1 MDVLFARGQM
11 GLSLAFHIVFAVAG
25 IAMPALMV
33 IAEAIWHRTG
43 DDAYYNLAKN
53 WSKGTAVLFAVGAV
67 SGTVLSFELGL
78 LFPRFMEQAGPVI
91 GMPFS
96 LEGFAFFTEA
106 IFLGIY
112 LYGWQRVSR
121 AMHIVSGIIVA
132 LSGLASAAFVLV
144 ANAWMNVPRGFR
156 VVNGRFID
164 IDPIAAMDTPFAA
177 HEILHMVV
185 AAYMAT
191 GFAVAGIHAFAILRG
206 SATRFHRRALTI
218 SLFLAIPFALV
229 QPLIGDFAGK
239 QVARYQPLKLAAME
253 RLERTEKSAPI
264 RIGPIEVP
272 GALSWIAYGDRNAV
286 VRGLREWPRSDWP
299 HPIVRTSFRAMVALG
314 MWMAAVSAYAILL
327 RLRRR
332 PWTDNRIL
340 LWLLVITAPMG
351 FLAIEFGWIVTEMG
365 RQPWIIYGVMR
376 TASSVTPMQGLA
388 VPFTIFMA
396 VYVLLA
402 VTVIS
407 ILRSQVR
414 ATIEERE

>member
-1 MDVLFARGQM
+1 MD
-11 GLSLAFHIVFAVAG
+11 H
-25 IAMPALMV
+25 
-33 IAEAIWHRTG
+33 
-43 DDAYYNLAKN
+43 
-53 WSKGTAVLFAVGAV
+53 
-67 SGTVLSFELGL
+67 
-78 LFPRFMEQAGPVI
+78 AGPVI

-112 LYGWQRVSR
+112 LYGWQRVSH

-164 IDPIAAMDTPFAA
+164 IDPIAAMYTPFAA

-206 SATRFHRRALTI
+206 SATGFHRRALTI

-332 PWTDNRIL
+332 PWTDNRLL

-376 TASSVTPMQGLA
+376 TAASVTPMRGLA
-388 VPFTIFMA
+388 VPFAIFMA
-396 VYVLLA
+396 VYALLS

-414 ATIEERE
+414 STIEERE

>member
-78 LFPRFMEQAGPVI
+78 LFPRFMEQAGPII

-112 LYGWQRVSR
+112 LYGWERVSR
-121 AMHIVSGIIVA
+121 GMHLTSGIIVA
-132 LSGLASAAFVLV
+132 LSGLASAAFVLI
-144 ANAWMNVPRGFR
+144 ANAWMNAPRGFR
-156 VVNGRFID
+156 VSGGNLVD
-164 IDPIAAMDTPFAA
+164 VDPIEAMRTQFAA

-206 SATRFHRRALTI
+206 SATQFHRRALTI
-218 SLFLAIPFALV
+218 ALLLAIPFALV
-229 QPLIGDFAGK
+229 QPIVGDFAGK
-239 QVARYQPLKLAAME
+239 QVARYQPLKLAAIE
-253 RLERTEKSAPI
+253 RLEKTQQRAPI
-264 RIGPIEVP
+264 RIGPIAVP
-272 GALSWIAYGDRNAV
+272 GALSWMAYGDANAV
-286 VRGLREWPRSDWP
+286 VRGLEEWPRRDWP
-299 HPIVRTSFRAMVALG
+299 HPIVHTSFQAMVALG

-327 RLRRR
+327 RVRRR
-332 PWTDNRIL
+332 PWPDDRFL
-340 LWLLVITAPMG
+340 LRLMVLTAPMG
-351 FLAIEFGWIVTEMG
+351 FVAIELGWIVTELG

-376 TASSVTPMQGLA
+376 TAESVTPMRGLA

-396 VYVLLA
+396 VYVLLSI
-402 VTVIS
+402 TVIA
-407 ILRSQVR
+407 ILHSQVR
-414 ATIEERE
+414 ATMEPGE

>member
-78 LFPRFMEQAGPVI
+78 LFPRFMEQAGPII

-112 LYGWQRVSR
+112 LYGWERVSR
-121 AMHIVSGIIVA
+121 GMHLTSGIIVA
-132 LSGLASAAFVLV
+132 LSGLASAAFVLI
-144 ANAWMNVPRGFR
+144 ANAWMNAPRGFR
-156 VVNGRFID
+156 MSGGNLVDV
-164 IDPIAAMDTPFAA
+164 DPIEAMRTPFAA

-206 SATRFHRRALTI
+206 SATQFHRRALTI
-218 SLFLAIPFALV
+218 ALLLAIPFALV
-229 QPLIGDFAGK
+229 QPIVGDFAGK
-239 QVARYQPLKLAAME
+239 QVARYQPLKLAAIE
-253 RLERTEKSAPI
+253 RLEKTQHRAPI
-264 RIGPIEVP
+264 RIGPVAVP
-272 GALSWIAYGDRNAV
+272 GALSWMAYGDANAV
-286 VRGLREWPRSDWP
+286 VRGLEEWPRRDWP
-299 HPIVRTSFRAMVALG
+299 HPIVRTSFQAMVALG

-327 RLRRR
+327 CVRRR
-332 PWTDNRIL
+332 PWPDDRL
-340 LWLLVITAPMG
+340 LLRLMVLTAPMG
-351 FLAIEFGWIVTEMG
+351 FVAIELGWIVTELG

-376 TASSVTPMQGLA
+376 TAESVTPMRGLA

-396 VYVLLA
+396 MYVLLSI
-402 VTVIS
+402 TVIA

-414 ATIEERE
+414 ATMEPGE